1 MAFKPLHLRH
11 LSSAPLNLRKRVPPK
26 SGSENTS
33 RNSLI
38 SPPPNRTRPVRPAD
52 IPPNSQPRTIS
63 QSNYITQLRT
73 RSSLRTTSQP
83 KTASHLRA
91 VNSPT
96 ATKPL
101 KNSTYL
107 RLLST
112 RGVMPNVRTRQ
123 TPCPPYMKPNSLPM
137 PLRSLP
143 LSPITNTTSSRPSLP
158 EALKTMTSQHLLWQ
172 ASAISSPQP
181 CKPTFPPLL
190 LKFSNTS

>member
-1 MAFKPLHLRH
+1 M
-11 LSSAPLNLRKRVPPK
+11 RKRVLSK

-33 RNSLI
+33 RISL

-63 QSNYITQLRT
+63 QSVLITQLRT
-73 RSSLRTTSQP
+73 RSSLRTTMTSETTDQP

-91 VNSPT
+91 VNSPS
-96 ATKPL
+96 ATKPI

-107 RLLST
+107 KLLST
-112 RGVMPNVRTRQ
+112 RGVMPNVRIRQ

-137 PLRSLP
+137 PLRLLP